1 MGLIGSTLEWTTVFP
16 MRDNVF
22 FGPFEVT
29 PGPGTEDFE
38 FIEDNG
44 INEVWD
50 ISDRKIQITY
60 TEDATAAN
68 KDAQGQTATHNA
80 EVLSDVGNT
89 VQDFQ
94 KVKILNKKTTGPW
107 EDSMI
112 EWTADEIV
120 INYLNDGEGISLATG
135 DVLTLKVVFDRTSAS
150 LGDDLMKG
158 TGGTDR
164 FKGLAGDDKI
174 IGRGGDDKLFG
185 SKGDDIIKGS
195 KGDDKV
201 VGNGGADSLYGNGG
215 KDKLVG
221 GKGADFLAGGGGR
234 DVLIGGKG
242 KDDLKGGGGSDKFVF
257 KKTTGRDKIEDF
269 QDGKDIIVLKKWGVD
284 DFDDLTIKERDN
296 GVLLKSDKNTILLQD
311 MDIADIGA
319 DDFIF

>member
-1 MGLIGSTLEWTTVFP
+1 MSLIGSTLEWTTVFP
-16 MRDNVF
+16 TRDNVF
-22 FGPFEVT
+22 FGPYEVT

-38 FIEDNG
+38 FIEENG
-44 INEVWD
+44 IDEVWD
-50 ISDRKIQITY
+50 ISKSKIEIKY
-60 TEDATAAN
+60 TQDALAAN

-80 EVLSDVGNT
+80 EILSDVGNT

-94 KVKILNKKTTGPW
+94 KVKILSKQTTGPW
-107 EDSMI
+107 DNSMI
-112 EWTADEIV
+112 EWTDDEIV
-120 INYLNDGEGISLATG
+120 INYIKDGEGISLVSG

-158 TGGTDR
+158 TGGNDK

-185 SKGDDIIKGS
+185 SKGDDVIKGS
-195 KGDDKV
+195 KGNDKV

-221 GKGADFLAGGGGR
+221 GKGYDSLAGGGGN

-242 KDDLKGGGGSDKFVF
+242 KDDLKGGGGNDKFVF
-257 KKTTGRDKIEDF
+257 KKATGRDVIEDF
-269 QDGKDIIVLKKWGVD
+269 QDGNDMIVLKKWGVD
-284 DFDDLTIKERDN
+284 NFDDLTIKDHDD
-296 GVLLKSDKNTILLQD
+296 GVLLKSGKSTILLQD